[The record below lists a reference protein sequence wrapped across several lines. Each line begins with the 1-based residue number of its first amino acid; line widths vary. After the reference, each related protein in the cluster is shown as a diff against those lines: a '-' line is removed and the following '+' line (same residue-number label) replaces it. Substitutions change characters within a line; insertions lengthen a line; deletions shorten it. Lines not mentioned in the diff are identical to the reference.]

1 MASVLI
7 TGTSKGI
14 GLETAL
20 AFGRA
25 GYKVH
30 ATMRNPSQAPEL
42 AETTAREK
50 LPITVSTMDVDSDQS
65 VSQAIAAI
73 HKDHGPIDVL
83 VNNAGVERAGSV
95 EELPLADFRAVME
108 TNYFGALR
116 CIQALAPQM
125 RQRRSG
131 CIINVTSVAGRISS
145 APLAPY
151 SSSKWALE
159 ALSEALAGEMKTFNV
174 RVAIVEPGIIDTAM
188 ARRLGDEAADSPYR
202 QRARFTSLFRAS
214 LQNPAPPS
222 LVGQKILEIVEGG
235 TWQLR
240 HPVGP
245 DAAPFLEWRRQMT
258 DEDWV
263 GLNAGDDETWYR
275 SLERDFGMDVRPK
288 NVSDV
293 QPAISEK

>member
-1 MASVLI
+1 MTSVLI

-14 GLETAL
+14 GLESAL

-30 ATMRNPSQAPEL
+30 ATMRNPVQYPEL
-42 AETTAREK
+42 AQVAAREK

-65 VSQAIAAI
+65 VSRAIAAI

-83 VNNAGVERAGSV
+83 VNNAGIERAGSI

-108 TNYFGALR
+108 TNYFGAIR
-116 CIQALAPQM
+116 CIQALVPHM

-131 CIINVTSVAGRISS
+131 CIINVSSVAGRISS
-145 APLAPY
+145 APLAAY
-151 SSSKWALE
+151 MSSKWALE

-188 ARRLGDEAADSPYR
+188 ARRIGDQPDHSPYR
-202 QRARFTSLFRAS
+202 QRARFALLFEAS
-214 LQNPAPPS
+214 LKNPAPPS
-222 LVGQKILEIVEGG
+222 LVAQKIVEIAEGG

-245 DAAPFLEWRRQMT
+245 DAAPFLQWRRGMT
-258 DEDWV
+258 DEQWV
-263 GLNAGDDETWYR
+263 ELNGSDDETWYR
-275 SLERDFGMDVRPK
+275 RVQSDFGLDTRPK
-288 NVSDV
+288 N
-293 QPAISEK
+293 